1 MTGGEVPVGGIY
13 LPLITTN
20 CAMLGLV
27 LFQTS
32 RDYNFLPCLAFAP
45 GNGTGFTPALSIMS
59 GISMDS

>member
-1 MTGGEVPVGGIY
+1 MTGGEVPVGEVY
-13 LPLITTN
+13 LPLITTL
-20 CAMLGLV
+20 CAILGLV

-45 GNGTGFTPALSIMS
+45 GTGTGFTLALSIMS